1 MARPHS
7 WENTQL
13 VQQILLDDPDFLRQS
28 VQRVLQQLLEA
39 QITEHVGAAPY
50 ERTEH
55 RKRHRN
61 GYKQRTL
68 NTRVGTLELLVPQD
82 REGTF
87 STSLFARYQRNEKAL
102 VLSLM
107 EMYIEGVST
116 RKVKEVTEE
125 LCGTTFSKSLVSRLS
140 TDLDAE
146 LQAWRDRPLDEGTYP
161 YLFVDARYEKV
172 RVGSRVIS
180 EGVLIVSG
188 VRDDGF
194 REILAVDVA
203 DVESETTYQ
212 DLFRSLKERGLSGVE
227 LVTSDDHQGSRLPS
241 PAIFTE
247 LLTKGAK
254 FISLATSWSGSP
266 MTGVKSLPL
275 ICGPSSTLQIE
286 SWP

>member
-7 WENTQL
+7 RENTQL

-107 EMYIEGVST
+107 EMYIEGVSVH
-116 RKVKEVTEE
+116 RGCLHEE
-125 LCGTTFSKSLVSRLS
+125 GQGGHRGTLWHHL
-140 TDLDAE
+140 LQE
-146 LQAWRDRPLDEGTYP
+146 L
-161 YLFVDARYEKV
+161 
-172 RVGSRVIS
+172 
-180 EGVLIVSG
+180 
-188 VRDDGF
+188 
-194 REILAVDVA
+194 
-203 DVESETTYQ
+203 
-212 DLFRSLKERGLSGVE
+212 GLSLE
-227 LVTSDDHQGSRLPS
+227 H
-241 PAIFTE
+241 
-247 LLTKGAK
+247 
-254 FISLATSWSGSP
+254 
-266 MTGVKSLPL
+266 
-275 ICGPSSTLQIE
+275 
-286 SWP
+286 

>member
-7 WENTQL
+7 RENTQL

-68 NTRVGTLELLVPQD
+68 NTRVGTLELLVPHD

-107 EMYIEGVST
+107 EMYIEGVSVH
-116 RKVKEVTEE
+116 RGCLHEE
-125 LCGTTFSKSLVSRLS
+125 GQGGHRGTLWHHL
-140 TDLDAE
+140 LQE
-146 LQAWRDRPLDEGTYP
+146 L
-161 YLFVDARYEKV
+161 
-172 RVGSRVIS
+172 
-180 EGVLIVSG
+180 
-188 VRDDGF
+188 
-194 REILAVDVA
+194 
-203 DVESETTYQ
+203 
-212 DLFRSLKERGLSGVE
+212 GLSLE
-227 LVTSDDHQGSRLPS
+227 H
-241 PAIFTE
+241 
-247 LLTKGAK
+247 
-254 FISLATSWSGSP
+254 
-266 MTGVKSLPL
+266 
-275 ICGPSSTLQIE
+275 
-286 SWP
+286 